1 MDGLMLVSP
10 CERYAGQVMA
20 YRDAMQKSGD
30 SFDGCAGLEE
40 VKSFSEWID
49 FEGRLRAKYGEEYV
63 PSLVRLA
70 IRTRDDRLVGIL
82 DLRHPLSP
90 FLLQF
95 GGNIGYSVHPKER
108 KKGYASRML
117 ALMLDEARRM
127 ELGRVL
133 ITCDRDNEASR
144 RTIVK
149 NGGVLENEV
158 EDTVGLSASGVIL
171 RYWIAL

>member
-1 MDGLMLVSP
+1 MDELMLVSP

-20 YRDAMQKSGD
+20 YREAMQKSGD

-63 PSLVRLA
+63 PSRVRLA
-70 IRTRDDRLVGIL
+70 IRARDDRLVGII

-95 GGNIGYSVHPKER
+95 GGSIGYSVHPPER
-108 KKGYASRML
+108 KKGYATRML
-117 ALMLDEARRM
+117 ALMLDEARRI
-127 ELGRVL
+127 GIRRVL
-133 ITCDRDNEASR
+133 ITCDRDNVASR

-149 NGGVLENEV
+149 NGGALENEV
-158 EDTVGLSASGVIL
+158 EDTAGLGHCGVIQ